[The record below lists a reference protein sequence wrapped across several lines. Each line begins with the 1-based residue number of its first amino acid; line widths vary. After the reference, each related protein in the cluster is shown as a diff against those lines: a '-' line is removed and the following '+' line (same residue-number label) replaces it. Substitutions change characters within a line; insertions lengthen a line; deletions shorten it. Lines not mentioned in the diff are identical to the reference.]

1 MQPLNVVLYQ
11 GDAGTALT
19 LVSSL
24 SPHVRAVHM
33 ARTRDEI
40 RPTIAR
46 HRAEV
51 LVLDLETSCL
61 SEVERLHH
69 EFPKLSIVCT
79 HRLADEELWAD
90 ALQQGASDMC
100 EPRKTDQVVA
110 SVLRERVHHAAA

>member
-1 MQPLNVVLYQ
+1 MQLLNVVLYQ

-24 SPHVRAVHM
+24 SHHVRAVHM

-51 LVLDLETSCL
+51 LVLDLEISCL
-61 SEVERLHH
+61 GEVKRLHG
-69 EFPKLSIVCT
+69 EFPELSIVCT
-79 HRLADEELWAD
+79 HRLADEELWAE

-100 EPRKTDQVVA
+100 EPRRTDEVVA
-110 SVLRERVHHAAA
+110 SVLRERAQPAAA